1 MEYFF
6 DEIPFMGYVKN
17 VNRHFASQYSQC
29 PFCGVDF
36 DVLGKKETF
45 DQDMKVALLSVKL
58 DVRTSIFVFDCAVSY
73 KQVYLHPP
81 LNPKIS
87 SLFCSGS

>member
-29 PFCGVDF
+29 PFCAVDF